1 MGNYPPYIYLKGYFY
16 FQSIWQ
22 MAYNE
27 NVQLEF
33 SLDQKETYLAS
44 GLTKKA
50 EEYTNLFRFKREA
63 LIIANEFWIE
73 NNTFYPDKY
82 KILLEE
88 RGITYAERY
97 KRYFLLKREIVRIK
111 DFLGFNKE
119 LGDEDINID
128 GVDEEIR
135 TPDDDEIEEP
145 DVKEEKS
152 ETVKTVKTVKTEV
165 FDESEKQEEEKEED
179 IETVRNKFYEAY
191 WKEVPSSMKN
201 NRERM
206 NKKIEEAKVIK

>member
-1 MGNYPPYIYLKGYFY
+1 
-16 FQSIWQ
+16 

-63 LIIANEFWIE
+63 LIIANEFGIE

-82 KILLEE
+82 KILLED

-119 LGDEDINID
+119 LGDENINID

-145 DVKEEKS
+145 ENVKEEKS
-152 ETVKTVKTVKTEV
+152 ETVKTEV
-165 FDESEKQEEEKEED
+165 FDESEKQGNDSKEEKKEED

-191 WKEVPSSMKN
+191 
-201 NRERM
+201 
-206 NKKIEEAKVIK
+206 

>member
-1 MGNYPPYIYLKGYFY
+1 
-16 FQSIWQ
+16 

-63 LIIANEFWIE
+63 LIIANEFGIE

-82 KILLEE
+82 KILLED

-119 LGDEDINID
+119 LGDENINID

-145 DVKEEKS
+145 ENVKEEKS
-152 ETVKTVKTVKTEV
+152 ETVKTEV
-165 FDESEKQEEEKEED
+165 FDESEKQGNDSQKVEETKKEED

-201 NRERM
+201 NIARM
-206 NKKIEEAKVIK
+206 QKKIEEAKVIK